1 MVLRITQ
8 SAGSDSGAILR
19 LEGRVVAEV
28 AGVLEQ
34 ECFELLK
41 SRDEVSL
48 DLTGVSFVDLAGIEV
63 LQRLSLAGAE
73 ILCPS
78 GVVASVLEGAGI
90 RVTLNADSGN
100 GSWT

>member
-8 SAGSDSGAILR
+8 NNGADSGAIMR

-28 AGVLEQ
+28 SGVLEQ

-41 SRDEVSL
+41 RRDEVSL
-48 DLTGVSFVDLAGIEV
+48 DLARVNFVDRAGIEV
-63 LQRLSLAGAE
+63 LLRLSLAGAE

-78 GVVASVLEGAGI
+78 GPVASVLEGAGV
-90 RVTLNADSGN
+90 RVTLEPDDVDDV
-100 GSWT
+100 WH